1 MAHSLRDLDSKY
13 LDGTRIAKSEE
24 IIQKMHDLPY
34 TVKPVQAR
42 INLGEKG
49 KRPAVVFEYDDKC
62 RIVMMVGAKTQIRIT
77 EDHEA
82 WRDLENRYVD
92 AVSSMPLD

>member
-24 IIQKMHDLPY
+24 IIQKMYDLPY
-34 TVKPVQAR
+34 TVRPIQAR
-42 INLGEKG
+42 INLGDKG
-49 KRPAVVFEYDDKC
+49 SRPAVVFEYSDKC
-62 RIVMMVGAKTQIRIT
+62 RIIMMVGARTQIRIT
-77 EDHEA
+77 EDHSLWA
-82 WRDLENRYVD
+82 DLENRYAD